1 MNYLKFTK
9 FLKEDFEISN
19 AKYISINF
27 FRSEL
32 ILVFIWFWV
41 LEKHYQSKENQIFNS
56 HVEILIA
63 ETPKGFA
70 SRPTIFKFVD
80 QAIDAKFII
89 KVSDQ
94 LDKRKWHLLLSEQ
107 TIIEFEDWAKGFS
120 GF

>member
-32 ILVFIWFWV
+32 ILVFIWFWI
-41 LEKHYQSKENQIFNS
+41 LEKYYKFKKDEIINS
-56 HVEILIA
+56 HVEILIS
-63 ETPKGFA
+63 EIPKGFA
-70 SRPTIFKFVD
+70 SRPTVFKFVD
-80 QAIDAKFII
+80 QALEAKYII

-94 LDKRKWHLLLSEQ
+94 LDKRKWHLLPSEQ